1 MTLNQTAL
9 EGLRIVRDKPSTIS
23 RSKKKYGVRNLL
35 VAFVSL
41 CLSIFAGVWFLL
53 ANNAEEVEV
62 VQADFQKT
70 GGLENTS
77 VLDASGYVIARRKST
92 VSAKVTARII
102 EVLIEEG
109 DYVTT
114 GQLLA
119 RLDPSTFSQQL
130 ELSKRQLEASQT
142 QTIQLEVRLRQAQRA
157 LRRSETLATNGLIS
171 EAEFEQTTANVAD
184 YEAQLQALRSQ
195 IKVAQSN
202 VALQQQNMKD
212 LNVTAPFSGVVI
224 SKDAQPG
231 EMVSPTSAGGGF
243 TRTGIATIVDMD
255 SREIEVD
262 VNESFIQRVSEN
274 QPTLAILDAYPNWN
288 IPSHVISIVP
298 TADRQKAT
306 VKVRIGFDELDKRVL
321 PDMAV
326 KVRFLSVED
335 AAENTLDSPRL
346 ALPRSAVFAENNVQ
360 YVWRIKQQKL
370 ERVAVSTAAA
380 GDSKIYILSG
390 IQAGDRVVKMP
401 TLSLQEGMKVR
412 IKNS

>member
-1 MTLNQTAL
+1 MALNQTAL
-9 EGLRIVRDKPSTIS
+9 EGLRIVRDKPSTII
-23 RSKKKYGVRNLL
+23 RSKKYGAKTLL
-35 VAFVSL
+35 VAAVSI
-41 CLSIFAGVWFLL
+41 CLAIFAVAWFFL
-53 ANNAEEVEV
+53 ANNAAEVEV
-62 VQADFQKT
+62 VSVDYQKIS
-70 GGLENTS
+70 GFENAS

-92 VSAKVTARII
+92 VSAKVTARIV

-109 DYVTT
+109 DYVTS

-119 RLDPSTFSQQL
+119 RLDPSTFSRQL
-130 ELSKRQLEASQT
+130 ELSKHQLEASQA
-142 QTIQLEVRLRQAQRA
+142 QTVQVDVRLREAQSA
-157 LRRSETLATNGLIS
+157 LLRTQKLAKNELVS
-171 EAEFEQTTANVAD
+171 EAEYERATANVAD
-184 YEAQLQALRSQ
+184 YEAQLQVLRSQ

-202 VALQQQNMKD
+202 VALQQQNMQD
-212 LNVTAPFSGVVI
+212 LEVTAPFSGVVI

-274 QPTLAILDAYPNWN
+274 QPTLAILDAYPDWS

-306 VKVRIGFDELDKRVL
+306 VKVRIGFEELDKRVL

-326 KVRFLSVED
+326 KVRFLNAESTVEKVH
-335 AAENTLDSPRL
+335 ESPRL
-346 ALPRSAVFAENNVQ
+346 ALPRSAVFSENNVQ

-390 IQAGDRVVKMP
+390 IQAGDRVVKTP
-401 TLSLQEGMKVR
+401 TLSLQEGKKVR